1 MVQSQHDLVVDRF
14 RKDVNFSISI
24 LAGLIDEEEI
34 SYYVNKCIDDVI
46 SQSNQSK

>member
-24 LAGLIDEEEI
+24 LAGFIDEDELR
-34 SYYVNKCIDDVI
+34 SYVNQCIDDVI